1 MKEISVTH
9 IIHSA
14 YTINQLRF
22 QRKHLKQMVR
32 LGTKEKNS
40 IPFVTLARRIGL
52 YETAKSRRSIM
63 RRPPVSVKKTSK
75 VKMRHVARTI
85 SVVSIKIWDSMRKQ
99 LSITKKHF
107 YLLKK
112 GDTKTT
118 LQNATIILVQYIV
131 LSVYMK
137 NPLNMTIALFSFTR
151 QQKIRKGK

>member
-1 MKEISVTH
+1 
-9 IIHSA
+9 
-14 YTINQLRF
+14 
-22 QRKHLKQMVR
+22 
-32 LGTKEKNS
+32 
-40 IPFVTLARRIGL
+40 
-52 YETAKSRRSIM
+52 
-63 RRPPVSVKKTSK
+63 
-75 VKMRHVARTI
+75 MRHVARTI